1 MNRIL
6 ATVGLLLLSNIFMT
20 AAWYGHLKWFP
31 AQHKTLLAL
40 VAVVLF
46 SWALALPEYCLQ
58 VPGNRIGHVSNNGP
72 FTTPQLKVI
81 QEAITLIVFAVFSI
95 FVLGDK
101 FRVTDILGFTLI
113 FIGVAVS
120 MFGRGSIDTITTTP
134 TPTP

>member
-31 AQHKTLLAL
+31 AQHKTLFSL
-40 VAVVLF
+40 VGVIVF

-58 VPGNRIGHVSNNGP
+58 VPGNRIGHVSSGGP

-101 FRVTDILGFTLI
+101 FRTTDILAFVLI
-113 FIGVAVS
+113 FAGVAVS
-120 MFGRGSIDTITTTP
+120 MFGRGAIDTLAATRSSAP
-134 TPTP
+134 